1 MYAII
6 EDSGKQFK
14 LTTGDKLRLD
24 RPLEQHEAITN
35 GKTLT
40 LDRVLLV
47 AGTDAPAK
55 IGQPTVAGATVSVE
69 VLGSVRGKKLVVE
82 KHSRR
87 KRYHRR
93 HGHRQ
98 NYIEVKVTAI
108 NA

>member
-14 LTTGDKLRLD
+14 ITTGDRLRLD
-24 RPLEQHEAITN
+24 RPLEDHEKIVE

-47 AGTDAPAK
+47 GGTDAAAK
-55 IGQPTVAGATVSVE
+55 IGQPTVAGATISVD
-69 VLGSVRGKKLVVE
+69 VIDSVRGKKLIIE
-82 KHSRR
+82 KHNRR
-87 KRYHRR
+87 KRYHRK

-108 NA
+108 NV

>member
-6 EDSGKQFK
+6 EDGGKQHK
-14 LTTGDKLRLD
+14 ITTGDKLRLD
-24 RPLEQHEAITN
+24 RPLDQHEAIVN

-40 LDRVLLV
+40 LDRVLLIG
-47 AGTDAPAK
+47 GTDEPAK
-55 IGQPTVAGATVSVE
+55 IGIPTVPGATVSVE
-69 VLGSVRGKKLVVE
+69 VLASIKAKKLVVE
-82 KHSRR
+82 KFSRR

-98 NYIEVKVTAI
+98 KYVEVKVTAI